1 MKTLSKT
8 ALAAAL
14 CCAISPAALAQA
26 LPKIDVTSA
35 PLAGGPVAAAQI
47 SRADLSA
54 YQTGS
59 SDTAAMLRNVAGVAT
74 YNGGGFS
81 GVPSIRGLTGKRL
94 SILVDG
100 APIDIACPND
110 MNPPLSYTDPQT
122 VDAISVITGVSPVSM
137 GGDSIGGVIAVETA
151 RPRFAKAGETLWTGE
166 ASSFY
171 RSNGDGF
178 GGALSLT
185 AASDS
190 LSLTYDGSY
199 TEAQNYKGGGNRG
212 EVRSTEYAKTD
223 HALSLAAQTGI
234 GLFEVK
240 GGYHHSPYEGFPNQY
255 MDMTSNRSWFVNGR
269 WQGIFDWGDVEA
281 RGYYR
286 DTRHRMNF
294 LEDKGGT
301 AGGGMPMNTDSES
314 WGGTLKAAIPATAR
328 DTLRLGGEFH
338 HQWLHDEWPPVDGGH
353 HHGHGGH
360 GSMMGPDTYVNING
374 GTRDRLGVFAEWE
387 AAWTPKLS
395 TLLGVRTDFV
405 WMNTGPVQPY
415 GHSPMQLADVEAAA
429 AFNAADRSKR
439 DANWG
444 VSALARYALSE
455 AATLEVGYAHKTRS
469 PGLYERY
476 SWGRTSMASRMIGW
490 YGDGNGYVGN
500 VNLKPE
506 VANTVSAAV
515 TFAGGGEAGW
525 QLRVSP
531 YYTRVDNYID
541 AVKIADLSGGFV
553 QLQFQNQDAEIY
565 GLDVSGDM
573 PLWNSPTAGAA
584 RLSMV
589 ASWVR
594 GKNLDDGGALYHQ
607 MPLNAKL
614 ALAHSLG
621 GWESAAELELVMDK
635 TRVDATRHEP
645 KTDGYALVNLRTGYG
660 WQHLRLT
667 FEVQNLFD
675 TGYDLPLGGMSLGD
689 LKADGHLRPVPGRG
703 RSFNV
708 GLTAKF

>member
-1 MKTLSKT
+1 MSISLK
-8 ALAAAL
+8 AAAAAVL
-14 CCAISPAALAQA
+14 CCTVSPAALAQGAQA
-26 LPKIDVTSA
+26 LPKIDVNSA
-35 PLAGGPVAAAQI
+35 PLASGAAVPEQL

-59 SDTAAMLRNVAGVAT
+59 SDTASALRRVPGVAT

-81 GVPSIRGLTGKRL
+81 GIPSIRGLTGKRL

-100 APIDIACPND
+100 APIDIACAND

-122 VDAISVITGVSPVSM
+122 IEAISVITGVSPVSM
-137 GGDSIGGVIAVETA
+137 GGDSIGGAIAVETV
-151 RPRFAKAGETLWTGE
+151 RPRFARSGESLVTGE

-199 TEAQNYKGGGNRG
+199 TEAQNYKGGGKRG
-212 EVRSTEYAKTD
+212 EVRSTEFAKTD
-223 HALSLAAQTGI
+223 HALTLAAQTGI

-240 GGYHHSPYEGFPNQY
+240 GGYQYSPYEGFANQY
-255 MDMTSNRSWFVNGR
+255 MDMTSNRSWFANGR

-281 RGYYR
+281 SGYYR

-301 AGGGMPMNTDSES
+301 TNGGMPMNTDSES
-314 WGGTLKAAIPATAR
+314 WGGALKADIPASAR
-328 DTLRLGGEFH
+328 DTLRLGAEFH
-338 HQWLHDEWPPVDGGH
+338 HQRLHDEWPAVA
-353 HHGHGGH
+353 
-360 GSMMGPDTYVNING
+360 GSHMMGPNAYVNINN
-374 GTRDRLGVFAEWE
+374 GTRDRFGIHAEWE
-387 AAWTPKLS
+387 AAWAPRLT
-395 TLLGVRTDFV
+395 TLIGARTDFV
-405 WMNTGPVQPY
+405 WMNTGEVQPY
-415 GHSPMQLADVEAAA
+415 GHGMMNMADAMAAA
-429 AFNAADRSKR
+429 EFNAADRSKR

-444 VSALARYALSE
+444 LSALARYALSDV
-455 AATLEVGYAHKTRS
+455 ATLEAGYAHKTRS
-469 PGLYERY
+469 PSLYERY

-500 VNLKPE
+500 LELKPE
-506 VANTVSAAV
+506 SADTLSAAV
-515 TFAGGGEAGW
+515 TFAGGGEQGW

-531 YYTRVDNYID
+531 HYTRVNNYID

-553 QLQFQNQDAEIY
+553 QLQFQNQDAEFY
-565 GLDVSGDM
+565 GLDVSGAL
-573 PLWNSPTAGAA
+573 PLWTSAGAGAA
-584 RLSMV
+584 RLSAT

-594 GKNLDDGGALYHQ
+594 GHNLDDGGALYHQ
-607 MPLNAKL
+607 MPLNATL
-614 ALAHSLG
+614 AVEHRLG
-621 GWESAAELELVMDK
+621 GWESAAELELVTDK

-645 KTDGYALVNLRTGYG
+645 ETDGYALVNLRTGYG
-660 WQHLRLT
+660 WKNLRLT

-689 LKADGHLRPVPGRG
+689 LKADGTLRPVPGRG